1 MLLIICVVI
10 YRTGTLLSSAV
21 IFFFSGCIAKAS
33 YTVVGD
39 SSFRISEWL
48 GKSGLSVFQFSF
60 ESAKRYQAD

>member
-1 MLLIICVVI
+1 MLLITCVVI
-10 YRTGTLLSSAV
+10 YRTGALLSSAV
-21 IFFFSGCIAKAS
+21 IFFSGCIAKAS

-48 GKSGLSVFQFSF
+48 RKSGLSVFQFSF

>member
-10 YRTGTLLSSAV
+10 YRTGALLSSTV
-21 IFFFSGCIAKAS
+21 IFFSGCIAKAS
-33 YTVVGD
+33 YTGVGD

-60 ESAKRYQAD
+60 KSAKRYQED

>member
-10 YRTGTLLSSAV
+10 YRTGALLSSAL
-21 IFFFSGCIAKAS
+21 FFSLGRIAKAS
-33 YTVVGD
+33 YTFVGD

-60 ESAKRYQAD
+60 EIAKRY

>member
-10 YRTGTLLSSAV
+10 YRTGALLSSAL
-21 IFFFSGCIAKAS
+21 FFSLGRIAKAS
-33 YTVVGD
+33 YTFVGD

-60 ESAKRYQAD
+60 KSAKR

>member
-1 MLLIICVVI
+1 MLLIICVIV

-21 IFFFSGCIAKAS
+21 IFFAGCIAKAS
-33 YTVVGD
+33 YTIVGD